1 MTEIWIHTNI
11 FNEYPTFRRGI
22 VVAKNIQNHGHSQ
35 ELEAKL
41 NQAIAQSAKHPI
53 NLKTDTRTIVWNQA
67 HRQFGSNPNKFPPA
81 HCAILKRVQKQGAQI
96 PFINKVVAIMNY
108 NSIIDVM
115 PVGGDDVI
123 QAGEN
128 LELCYANG
136 GEIFTPLGNPESKE
150 HPDPGEIIYMLS
162 ESGEVM
168 CRRWNWRNG
177 HKTRITED
185 TYTIVMNIDG
195 LGEDSEARTIN
206 TRDRVAGMLKE
217 FCQAYTITTMLSP
230 SQPSYQFDI

>member
-1 MTEIWIHTNI
+1 MTEIRIHKKI
-11 FNEYPTFRRGI
+11 FAEYPTFRRGI
-22 VVAKNIQNHGHSQ
+22 VVAKKIQNHGHSQ
-35 ELEAKL
+35 ELEATL
-41 NQAIAQSAKHPI
+41 NQAIAQSAKQPI
-53 NLKTDTRTIVWNQA
+53 DLKADIRIIVWSQA
-67 HRQFGSNPNKFPPA
+67 HKQFDSNPNKFPPA
-81 HCAILKRVQKQGAQI
+81 HYALLKRVQKPGAQI

-123 QAGEN
+123 QTGGS

-136 GEIFTPLGNPESKE
+136 SETFTPLGNPESKE
-150 HPDPGEIIYMLS
+150 HPDPGEIIYMVS

-185 TYTIVMNIDG
+185 THTIVMNIDG
-195 LGEDSEARTIN
+195 LGEDSEAKTII
-206 TRDRVAGMLKE
+206 TRDRVAGMLEE
-217 FCQAYTITTMLSP
+217 FCQAYTTTTMLSP
-230 SQPSYQFDI
+230 SQPSCRFDI

>member
-1 MTEIWIHTNI
+1 MIEIRIHENI
-11 FNEYPTFRRGI
+11 FKEYPTFRRGI
-22 VVAKNIQNHGHSQ
+22 VMAKEIQNHGHSQ

-41 NQAIAQSAKHPI
+41 NQAIAQAAKEPVDV
-53 NLKTDTRTIVWNQA
+53 KTDPRTAVWNQA

-81 HCAILKRVQKQGAQI
+81 HCALLKRVQKPGTQI

-108 NSIIDVM
+108 NSIVDVM

-123 QAGEN
+123 QAGES
-128 LELCYANG
+128 LELRHAG
-136 GEIFTPLGNPESKE
+136 GNETFTPLGNPETIE
-150 HPDPGEIIYMLS
+150 HPDLGEIIYVVS

-185 TYTIVMNIDG
+185 THAIVMNIDG
-195 LGEDSEARTIN
+195 LGEDSEARAII
-206 TRDRVAGMLKE
+206 TRDRVAGMIEE
-217 FCQAYTITTMLSP
+217 FCQAHIITTMLSP

>member
-1 MTEIWIHTNI
+1 MTEVRINENI
-11 FNEYPTFRRGI
+11 FEEYPTFRRGI
-22 VVAKNIQNHGHSQ
+22 VVAKKIQNHGHSG

-41 NQAIAQSAKHPI
+41 NQAIAQAAQEPI
-53 NLKTDTRTIVWNQA
+53 DVKTDPRTIVWNQA

-81 HCAILKRVQKQGAQI
+81 HCALVKRVQRPGAQI
-96 PFINKVVAIMNY
+96 PFINKVVGIMNY
-108 NSIIDVM
+108 NSIIAIM

-123 QAGEN
+123 QAGES

-136 GEIFTPLGNPESKE
+136 SETFTPLGNPEVTE
-150 HPDPGEIIYMLS
+150 HPDPGEVIYVVS

-177 HKTRITED
+177 HKTRITQD
-185 TYTIVMNIDG
+185 THTIVMNIDG
-195 LGEDSEARTIN
+195 LGQESEARTII
-206 TRDRVAGMLKE
+206 TRDRVALMLEE
-217 FCQAYTITTMLSP
+217 FCQAYIITTMLSP